1 MLAISPNVTG
11 LSMAT
16 PATEISPQVQPW
28 QAVLDFWFGLPD
40 SPEYGMA
47 RAEWFRKS
55 DTFDDEIR
63 HRFGALHE
71 QALAGALDDWT
82 QTPLGACALIV
93 VLDQFSRNLYRG
105 LAKAFA
111 GDARALSVAR
121 RLVETG
127 DDQRLPTPQ
136 HRVFVYL
143 PFEHDESL
151 ESQHASLALYEQ
163 LAKAS
168 GLVDNLDYARK
179 HAVIIERFGRYPH
192 RNAALGRMSTPEEM
206 AFLKQPGSSF

>member
-1 MLAISPNVTG
+1 
-11 LSMAT
+11 MAMQ
-16 PATEISPQVQPW
+16 AAEISPQVPPW
-28 QAVLDFWFGLPD
+28 QAVLDFWFGFADTPD
-40 SPEYGMA
+40 YGLA
-47 RAEWFRKS
+47 RPEWFRKS
-55 DTFDDEIR
+55 EAFDEEIR
-63 HRFGALHE
+63 TRFGALHA
-71 QALAGALDDWT
+71 QALDGALERWA

-93 VLDQFSRNLYRG
+93 VLDQFSRNLFRG
-105 LAKAFA
+105 QVKAFA
-111 GDARALSVAR
+111 GDAQALAVAR

-151 ESQHASLALYEQ
+151 ESQHLSLALYEQ

-168 GLVDNLDYARK
+168 GLIDNLDYARK

-192 RNAALGRMSTPEEM
+192 RNAALGRVSTPEEI
-206 AFLKQPGSSF
+206 AFLQTQGSSF

>member
-1 MLAISPNVTG
+1 
-11 LSMAT
+11 MAT

-28 QAVLDFWFGLPD
+28 QAVLDFWFGTPD
-40 SPEYGMA
+40 SPEYGMS
-47 RAEWFRKS
+47 RPEWFRKS
-55 DTFDDEIR
+55 DAFDEEIR
-63 HRFGALHE
+63 TRFGALHA
-71 QALAGALDDWT
+71 QALAGALDAWT

-93 VLDQFSRNLYRG
+93 VLDQFSRNLFRG
-105 LAKAFA
+105 QAKAFA
-111 GDARALSVAR
+111 GDAQALAVAR
-121 RLVETG
+121 RLVEAG
-127 DDQRLPTPQ
+127 DDQHLPTAQ

-151 ESQHASLALYEQ
+151 ESQHLSLALYEQ

-192 RNAALGRMSTPEEM
+192 RNAALGRASTPEEI
-206 AFLKQPGSSF
+206 AFLKAPGSSF